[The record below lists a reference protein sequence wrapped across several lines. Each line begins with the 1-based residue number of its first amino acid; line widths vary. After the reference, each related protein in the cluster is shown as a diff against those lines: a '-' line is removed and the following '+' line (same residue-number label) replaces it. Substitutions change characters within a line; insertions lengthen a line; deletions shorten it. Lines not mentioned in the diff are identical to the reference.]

1 MLANSFL
8 VYLKTAEHCQLA
20 CTHCF
25 SASDKVPKT
34 ILNFDKAISWFE
46 DLNKFAPW
54 VETPSINFFG
64 GEPMLAPVK
73 DMISFIQRTKDLWE
87 GRIRYMIT
95 TNLVYA
101 LTSEK
106 IEFFKML
113 DGMSTSWD
121 QDIRFANTKQFDLW
135 KKNCIELIHT
145 HKIPLSLQI
154 SLSKETVNL
163 PIDQIY
169 SMTKEIGFTD
179 VQFEK
184 LSLAGN
190 LFDNLDLIPK
200 NEDLDSWFVSMYDSY
215 VNNSY
220 YENFSNSYLNSILTS
235 ILYNTYSGCRS
246 RNCETKVF
254 TINADGTIANCPNN
268 ASYKKSQIG
277 TLDDS
282 IISLMSSKNRQK
294 NISCE
299 AKIDERCLDCSVY
312 DICAGGCV
320 RSTTEMWKK
329 SDVHCPEAKSLMIT
343 LKKEKN
349 YELYKKLMNGFQGSE
364 NPNFGT

>member
-1 MLANSFL
+1 MSFSN
-8 VYLKTAEHCQLA
+8 KP
-20 CTHCF
+20 
-25 SASDKVPKT
+25 PKT
-34 ILNFDKAISWFE
+34 IFNLDKSVSWFKQ
-46 DLNKFAPW
+46 LNDFAPW
-54 VETPSINFFG
+54 VQSPSINFFG

-73 DMISFIQRTKDLWE
+73 DMVSFINQTKDLWE

-95 TNLVYA
+95 TNLVYS

-106 IEFFKML
+106 LDFFKML

-121 QDIRFANTKQFDLW
+121 HDIRFSSTKQFDLW

-145 HKIPLSLQI
+145 HKIPLTLQI
-154 SLSKETVNL
+154 SLSKETIKL

-169 SMTKEIGFTD
+169 SMAREIGFVD

-190 LFDNLDLIPK
+190 LFENLNIIPDNV
-200 NEDLDSWFVSMYDSY
+200 DLDKWFLEMYNSY
-215 VNNSY
+215 SQNNY

-246 RNCETKVF
+246 RNCETKIF

-277 TLDDS
+277 HIDDS
-282 IISLMSSKNRQK
+282 ILALMTSKNRQK

-299 AKIDERCLDCSVY
+299 AKIDERCLVCPVY

-329 SDVHCPEAKSLMIT
+329 SDEQCPEAKSLMIK
-343 LKKEKN
+343 LKSEKN
-349 YELYKKLMNGFQGSE
+349 YDLYKILMNGFQGSE
-364 NPNFGT
+364 TQGNI